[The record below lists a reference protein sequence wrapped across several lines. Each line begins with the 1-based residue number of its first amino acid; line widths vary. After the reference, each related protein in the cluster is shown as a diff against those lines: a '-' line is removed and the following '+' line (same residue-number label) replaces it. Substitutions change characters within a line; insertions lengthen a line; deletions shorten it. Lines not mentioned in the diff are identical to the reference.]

1 MILILGG
8 TTQGRSAV
16 QVADQSGNTFFYST
30 KGELQEVIS
39 HNGVRVT
46 GGMDALQMEQF
57 CLANEIELLV
67 DAAHPFA
74 EQLHRTVEE
83 VSRRLHLPVLRY
95 EREFLQRADD
105 IIWCD
110 SYSQAIVQ
118 MQSDGVRRLL
128 ALTGVNTISRLRP
141 FWEKML
147 QNENELQCYFRV
159 LEREESMKI
168 AVENG
173 FPAENLIFFQNDFLH
188 GGNGESP
195 CVNDTVYQD
204 VIQYERK
211 ILAQIHPDAIITKE
225 SGASGFFNE
234 KTAAA
239 REAGVKVYAV
249 KRPPLPESFQ
259 TVYGPVGLRKQIEK
273 LVPQFFP
280 LRIGYTTGTCATA
293 ATKGAMLYALHGT
306 LPKSV
311 FVTLPSLERVELP
324 VCFTTLPDGREACY
338 VIKDSGDDPDITN
351 ASRIVSTVELI
362 DGDVSQTFS
371 PVPVC
376 FLQGEGVGR
385 VTLPGLGLEIGGPAI
400 NAVPRKMI
408 ENEIHHLLEQSTLS
422 ISRVDVT
429 ISVPGG
435 EELAKKTFNPK
446 LGVVGGI
453 SIIGTSGVVRPF
465 SKEAFLDSIKKEI
478 EVAIAVGGKTL
489 VINSGAKSE
498 KAIWEYVQTLR
509 QREGKPELAPQSF
522 IHYGNFIG
530 ETISIAASLGVTEII
545 MGIMIGKAVKLAEG
559 HLDTHSKIVTMNK
572 EFLKQVARDAGCSK
586 EVYEGSVTE
595 GKKGECIIDRFTM
608 ARELP
613 DALSSADAQK
623 FFPYLEY
630 LCHQHC
636 DKLLP
641 EGVLRIKLLL

>member
-16 QVADQSGNTFFYST
+16 QVADQSGNIFFYST
-30 KGELQEVIS
+30 KGKLQEVIS

-46 GGMDALQMEQF
+46 GGMDPLQMEQF
-57 CLANEIELLV
+57 CQTNEVELLV

-74 EQLHRTVEE
+74 EQLHRTVYE
-83 VSRRLHLPVLRY
+83 VSCRLHIPVIRY

-141 FWEKML
+141 LWEKML
-147 QNENELQCYFRV
+147 QNESAPQCYFRV
-159 LEREESMKI
+159 LKREESVKI
-168 AVENG
+168 AVESG
-173 FPAENLIFFQNDFLH
+173 FPVENLIFFRDDFLH
-188 GGNGESP
+188 GCNGESS
-195 CVNDTVYQD
+195 CVNYAVSREM
-204 VIQYERK
+204 IQYERK
-211 ILAQIHPDAIITKE
+211 VLAEIHPDAIITKE

-234 KTAAA
+234 KITAA
-239 REAGVKVYAV
+239 REAGVKIYAV
-249 KRPPLPESFQ
+249 KRPVLPESFR

-273 LVPQFFP
+273 LVPRFFP

-293 ATKGAMLYALHGT
+293 ATKGAIWYALYGVT
-306 LPKSV
+306 PQSV

-338 VIKDSGDDPDITN
+338 VVKDSGDDPDITN

-362 DGDVSQTFS
+362 EEDIPQTFS

-385 VTLPGLGLEIGGPAI
+385 VTLPGLGLEIGEPAI
-400 NAVPRKMI
+400 NSVPRKMI
-408 ENEIHHLLEQSTLS
+408 ETEIHHLLEQSSLF
-422 ISRVDVT
+422 ISRVNVT
-429 ISVPGG
+429 ISVPTG
-435 EELAKKTFNPK
+435 EELAKRTFNPK

-453 SIIGTSGVVRPF
+453 SIIGTSGVVQPF

-498 KAIWEYVQTLR
+498 KAIREYVQKLR
-509 QREGKPELAPQSF
+509 QGDGKPELAPQSF

-530 ETISIAASLGVTEII
+530 ETISIAASLGVTEIM

-559 HLDTHSKIVTMNK
+559 NLDTHSKIVTMNK
-572 EFLKQVARDAGCSK
+572 EFLKQAAHDAGCSK
-586 EVYEGSVTE
+586 EVYESSVTE
-595 GKKGECIIDRFTM
+595 GEKCECIIDRFTM

-613 DALSSADAQK
+613 NALSSADAQK
-623 FFPYLEY
+623 FFLYLES
-630 LCHQHC
+630 LCHKHC

-641 EGVLRIKLLL
+641 EGVLRIKLL